1 MERIFLNLYPDRIR
15 ANIHRISRARPAG
28 TRRCLV
34 IKADAYGLGAQV
46 LAPLLNADVD
56 FFATATAFE
65 GISLRGCGVTKPILI
80 LGFTARE
87 DWPALMCQK
96 IRITVYRKEDAE
108 DLSAIATRLG
118 ETALVHF
125 KVDTGMNRL
134 GFEADEEG
142 IALMARLA
150 RLPGLELEGLFSHF
164 ARADEADLTATRR
177 QYALFQR
184 VKEGLAREGVKPP
197 ICHIANS
204 AAALAFPEAAEQ
216 MVRLGLAAYGHYP
229 SEEMSRPLDLL
240 PVSELKSHVVMV
252 KDLFPG
258 EEVSYGGHFAAKE
271 AMRIATV
278 PVGYADG
285 YTRRLSGKGRVLI
298 HGQYAPIIGN
308 ICMDQMM
315 VDVSHIPG
323 VRLGDIVTLI
333 GRDGEQEITLEELAE
348 KSGILHY
355 EIQCGLSRWRNERH
369 IIREEI
375 EETEPASA
383 RDK

>member
-15 ANIHRISRARPAG
+15 ANIEHIMAALPPG
-28 TRRCLV
+28 VKRCLV
-34 IKADAYGLGAQV
+34 IKADAYGLGAQE
-46 LAPLLNADVD
+46 LAPLLDPYVD

-65 GISLRGCGVTKPILI
+65 GVSLRGCGITKPILI
-80 LGFTARE
+80 LGFTARD
-87 DWPALMCQK
+87 DWPALMCQR

-108 DLSAIATRLG
+108 DLSEIATRLG

-134 GFEADEEG
+134 GFEADDEG

-150 RLPGLELEGLFSHF
+150 RLPGLEVEGLFSHF
-164 ARADEADLTATRR
+164 ARADEADPAATRR
-177 QYALFQR
+177 QYEGFQR
-184 VKEGLAREGVKPP
+184 VKEGLAREGVLPP
-197 ICHIANS
+197 LCHIANS
-204 AAALAFPEAAEQ
+204 AAALAFPEYAEQ

-229 SEEMSRPLDLL
+229 SEEMTHPVPLQ

-258 EEVSYGGHFAAKE
+258 EEVSYGGHFVADRAL
-271 AMRIATV
+271 RLATI

-285 YTRRLSGKGRVLI
+285 YTRRLSGQGRVLI
-298 HGQYAPIIGN
+298 KGEYAPILGN

-315 VDVSHIPG
+315 ADVSHIPG
-323 VRLGDIVTLI
+323 VKLGDEVTLI
-333 GRDGEQEITLEELAE
+333 GRDKEKEITLEELAE

-355 EIQCGLSRWRNERH
+355 EVQCGLSRWRNERH
-369 IIREEI
+369 IIREEL
-375 EETEPASA
+375 
-383 RDK
+383 

>member
-1 MERIFLNLYPDRIR
+1 MERIYLNLYPDRIR
-15 ANIHRISRARPAG
+15 ANIDHIAARLPQG
-28 TRRCLV
+28 IKRCLV

-46 LAPLLNADVD
+46 LAPLLDPYVD

-65 GISLRGCGVTKPILI
+65 GISLRGCGVTRPILI
-80 LGFTARE
+80 LGFTARD

-108 DLSAIATRLG
+108 DLSEIASRLG
-118 ETALVHF
+118 EKALVHF

-134 GFEADEEG
+134 GFEANEEG

-150 RLPGLELEGLFSHF
+150 RLPGLEVEGLFSHF
-164 ARADEADLTATRR
+164 ARADEADLGATRQ
-177 QYALFQR
+177 QYALFRQ
-184 VKEGLAREGVKPP
+184 VKEGLAREGIVPP
-197 ICHIANS
+197 LCHIANS
-204 AAALAFPEAAEQ
+204 AGALVFPEAAEQ

-229 SEEMSRPLDLL
+229 SEEMDRPLALL
-240 PVSELKSHVVMV
+240 PVFELKSHVVMV

-258 EEVSYGGHFAAKE
+258 EAVSYGGHFVAKE
-271 AMRIATV
+271 PMRIATV

-285 YTRRLSGKGRVLI
+285 YTRRLSGSGRVLI
-298 HGQYAPIIGN
+298 HGEFAPIIGN

-323 VRLGDIVTLI
+323 VKLGDTVTLI
-333 GRDGEQEITLEELAE
+333 GRDSEKEIKLEELAE

-355 EIQCGLSRWRNERH
+355 EIQCGLSRWRNARH
-369 IIREEI
+369 VIRE
-375 EETEPASA
+375 
-383 RDK
+383 DL

>member
-1 MERIFLNLYPDRIR
+1 MERIYLNLYPDRIR
-15 ANIHRISRARPAG
+15 KNMDSITQALPAG
-28 TRRCLV
+28 TKRCLV

-46 LAPLLNADVD
+46 LAPLLDPWVD

-87 DWPALMCQK
+87 DWAALMRQK

-108 DLSAIATRLG
+108 DLSALASLLG

-134 GFEADEEG
+134 GFEADAEG
-142 IALMARLA
+142 VALMARLA
-150 RLPGLELEGLFSHF
+150 RLPGLEVEGLFSHF
-164 ARADEADLTATRR
+164 ARADEKDLSAVRR
-177 QYALFQR
+177 QYERFLQ
-184 VKEGLAREGVKPP
+184 VKEGLAGEGLAPP
-197 ICHIANS
+197 LCHIANS
-204 AAALAFPEAAEQ
+204 AAAMAFPEAAEQ

-229 SEEMSRPLDLL
+229 SDEMTHPIKLL

-258 EEVSYGGHFAAKE
+258 EEVSYGGRFVARE
-271 AMRIATV
+271 PMRIATV

-298 HGQYAPIIGN
+298 HGEYAPIIGN

-323 VRLGDIVTLI
+323 VKLGDGVTLI
-333 GRDGEQEITLEELAE
+333 GRDQDNEISLEELAE
-348 KSGILHY
+348 NSGILHY

-369 IIREEI
+369 VIREEL
-375 EETEPASA
+375 
-383 RDK
+383 